1 LDQATDA
8 QATITFHSLHTR
20 HDFSGL
26 ICHSLT
32 VVENE
37 LCCLDSIRTVHCR
50 LEMWRHPGR
59 RYRSVIF
66 NYGKL
71 SHIKGFPFKLTAQRS
86 ERLPASE
93 YEGVKYK
100 IGGDK
105 VSRSFS

>member
-1 LDQATDA
+1 MRRQP
-8 QATITFHSLHTR
+8 
-20 HDFSGL
+20 
-26 ICHSLT
+26 
-32 VVENE
+32 V
-37 LCCLDSIRTVHCR
+37 
-50 LEMWRHPGR
+50 R

-66 NYGKL
+66 DYGKL
-71 SHIKGFPFKLTAQRS
+71 SNIKGFPFKLTAQRS